1 MGGLRVRAKGGED
14 FFFGVVKCSKVVCDD
29 GCATLNILKTIESW
43 GVLFL
48 GFRFILFF
56 AF

>member
-1 MGGLRVRAKGGED
+1 MRAKGGED